1 MEIDLPNCH
10 KPCKDCPFRKDSM
23 KGWLGAARMK
33 DILNQGSF
41 TCHKTNQ
48 ALQCAGHM
56 IIRGERNDF
65 VQLATRLRHPLNLSG
80 KELIFETEEEL
91 INHHSWTTQTE

>member
-1 MEIDLPNCH
+1 
-10 KPCKDCPFRKDSM
+10 M

-65 VQLATRLRHPLNLSG
+65 VQLANRLGHPLNLSG

-91 INHHSWTTQTE
+91 INHHDYAKHS